1 MARLPAIAQTAQRNA
16 IPSQVFA
23 PERASSADFGG
34 AIGAAV
40 SEAGQAVGQ
49 FGAAVKELE
58 LIKQRD
64 AKQLSEFNRRKA
76 FIDFSAGE
84 ATTLA
89 EAAQSAAEGND
100 GAFGFQADF
109 VLGHAARAQEWL
121 DANGADLDPA
131 DRAQWEG
138 RLSELRSGFSQDALR
153 TEFGERKRH
162 YTVAT
167 NEALDQLQS
176 NIDTNPDGFDGY
188 YAQGLETINATG
200 LSAAD
205 KQERTLAWKNEAA
218 VSYARARGERDP
230 AALAEEL
237 GATLPTL
244 TEAGDYTGS
253 GAEGPAREGFNF
265 FRNQGLTG
273 VQAAGVVGV
282 LSWESGGLNPNGRNP
297 GDGRDG
303 SDSVGLAQWNGER
316 AAALKAFAAAKG
328 KPWNDRQTQFEFVM
342 HEMKTTEPEA
352 YRRLRAATTIEQ
364 AVAAMNYYER
374 PAGHRPG
381 GDPSAVIHWRQRVER
396 ATQVAGTRAEETV
409 ETGGFNPN
417 RAPGL
422 VERGNIDIYNR
433 PTVRNGDGSISTV
446 RSMSIEEDGRHILI
460 PTVAADGSRI
470 LSDDEAVAQY
480 EATGQQLGV
489 FDSETSATAYAE
501 RLHDQQEKQYS
512 AGADPRLAGLT
523 YEQRVTLRAGAVRA
537 VEAQARAADQARAAE
552 QAAKVNALE
561 LSLLDGTAGKEDI
574 EAARNAGWLDDA
586 TDVGRLTGIVEK
598 KAEDNRDLDLFNS
611 AINTPGF
618 VWNPFSDEQ
627 KKAANAAVEAAGNTP
642 EAALQV
648 WQRTG
653 ILPEAGAVAIRGGL
667 VSTDPQRIQVSA
679 NIASNMLAR
688 NPNAFAGVQGGS
700 EMEVAATRFSS
711 LLELG
716 IAPAD
721 AAAQVAKDNDPR
733 NRERIRVGQPEQQAF
748 RTELVKTDRSG
759 RVLDLVAGGGLGR
772 MFQSVR
778 FIAPE
783 QRSAVNQDYAD
794 AAAYAYSQNGD
805 ERAAHRYAEQRVKAL
820 YGVSN
825 GTLVKFPPQNNYPAV
840 GGSHDY
846 IYSQAS
852 QAIRAVTG
860 REIDPSKVYLMP
872 LPTVTAQAWRAGRPA
887 PYQIHYVDEVDGQRV
902 YRVLNGRAFQADP
915 RQPAA
920 AHSAEQQRL
929 LRARQQR
936 RDTQRAAPSRS
947 LPGIPGTG
955 GAVF

>member
-1 MARLPAIAQTAQRNA
+1 MARLPGIAQTAQRND

-49 FGAAVKELE
+49 FGAAIKDLE
-58 LIKQRD
+58 LIRQRD
-64 AKQLSEFNRRKA
+64 AKQLAEFNRRKA

-89 EAAQSAAEGND
+89 EAAQSAAENND

-109 VLGHAARAQEWL
+109 VMGHAARAQEWL

-167 NEALDQLQS
+167 NAALDQLQS

-200 LSAAD
+200 LSPAD

-218 VSYARARGERDP
+218 VAYARARGERDP

-237 GATLPTL
+237 GATLPTM

-316 AAALKAFAAAKG
+316 AVALKAFAAAKG
-328 KPWNDRQTQFEFVM
+328 KPWNDRQVQFEFVM

-396 ATQVAGTRAEETV
+396 ATSIAGSRAEQTTET
-409 ETGGFNPN
+409 
-417 RAPGL
+417 AP
-422 VERGNIDIYNR
+422 
-433 PTVRNGDGSISTV
+433 P
-446 RSMSIEEDGRHILI
+446 
-460 PTVAADGSRI
+460 AAD
-470 LSDDEAVAQY
+470 AP
-480 EATGQQLGV
+480 
-489 FDSETSATAYAE
+489 
-501 RLHDQQEKQYS
+501 
-512 AGADPRLAGLT
+512 ADPRLAGLT
-523 YEQRVTLRAGAVRA
+523 YEQRVTLRSGAVRA

-552 QAAKVNALE
+552 QEAKINSLE

-574 EAARNAGWLDDA
+574 EAARNAGWLTDA
-586 TDVGRLTGIVEK
+586 TDVGRLNGIVEK

-642 EAALQV
+642 QAALQV

-653 ILPEAGAVAIRGGL
+653 ILPEAGAVALRGGL
-667 VSTDPQRIQVSA
+667 VSTDPTRVQTSA
-679 NIASNMLAR
+679 NIAANMLAR

-716 IAPAD
+716 VPPAE

-748 RTELVKTDRSG
+748 RSELVKTDRSN
-759 RVLDLVAGGGLGR
+759 RVLDLVAGGGVGR
-772 MFQSVR
+772 MFQGVR

-794 AAAYAYSQNGD
+794 AAAYAYSQSGD
-805 ERAAHRYAEQRVKAL
+805 ERAAHRYAEQRIKAL

-825 GTLVKFPPQNNYPAV
+825 GTLIKFPPQNNYPAV

-846 IYSQAS
+846 IYTQAA
-852 QAIRAVTG
+852 QAIRTVTG
-860 REIDPSKVYLMP
+860 RQIDPSKVYLMP
-872 LPTVTAQAWRAGRPA
+872 LPTVTAEAWRAGRPA